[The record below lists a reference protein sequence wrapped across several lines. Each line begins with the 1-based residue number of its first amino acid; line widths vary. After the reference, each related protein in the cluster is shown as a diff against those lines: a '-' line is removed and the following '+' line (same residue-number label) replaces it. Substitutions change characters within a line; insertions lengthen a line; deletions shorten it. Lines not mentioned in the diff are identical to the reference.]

1 MAEGEGGSAGPAAS
15 PYEEAMEALSSLI
28 TKRSR
33 ADKSNKGDR
42 FDLLFDYLKMLDL
55 DQQIPQ
61 MKVIHVAGTKG
72 KGSTCTFT
80 ESILRNCGFRTGL
93 FTSPHLIDVCE
104 RFRLDGEDICEE
116 KFLAYFW
123 WCYDRLKEKASEDV
137 PMPTYFRF
145 LALLAFKI
153 FAAEQVDV
161 AILEVGLGGKFD
173 ATNVVEAPIVCGI
186 SSLGFDHMEIL
197 GNTLGEIAGEKAG
210 IFKRGVPA
218 FTVPQP
224 DEAMQ
229 VLEEKASHLDLNLQ
243 VAPPL
248 DANLLNGLKLGLVG
262 EHQFLNAGLAVA
274 LCSTWL
280 QRTGHQDIICLQ
292 QMSNLPEQFIKGLT
306 SASLQGRAQ
315 IVPDRLLNSDS
326 SGELVFYLDGA
337 HSPESMEVCAKW
349 FSLAVKEEN
358 QPQNWCN
365 QQGGDSKSAN
375 PMLGNNYGKS
385 SGKISTQ
392 ILLFN
397 CMSVRDPKLLLPR
410 LMNTCASHGVHFKKA
425 LFVPNISVYY
435 KVGSH
440 ALPPSNSQVDLSW
453 QLALQRVWENLI
465 QGEKEGEAKN
475 IDVAGDEV
483 RDDTEACIKSCENSA
498 VFSSLPLAIKW
509 LRDNAQQ
516 NRSVRFQVL
525 VSGSLH
531 LVGDV
536 LRLVKR

>member
-1 MAEGEGGSAGPAAS
+1 
-15 PYEEAMEALSSLI
+15 
-28 TKRSR
+28 
-33 ADKSNKGDR
+33 
-42 FDLLFDYLKMLDL
+42 
-55 DQQIPQ
+55 
-61 MKVIHVAGTKG
+61 
-72 KGSTCTFT
+72 
-80 ESILRNCGFRTGL
+80 
-93 FTSPHLIDVCE
+93 
-104 RFRLDGEDICEE
+104 
-116 KFLAYFW
+116 
-123 WCYDRLKEKASEDV
+123 
-137 PMPTYFRF
+137 
-145 LALLAFKI
+145 
-153 FAAEQVDV
+153 
-161 AILEVGLGGKFD
+161 
-173 ATNVVEAPIVCGI
+173 
-186 SSLGFDHMEIL
+186 
-197 GNTLGEIAGEKAG
+197 
-210 IFKRGVPA
+210 
-218 FTVPQP
+218 
-224 DEAMQ
+224 MQ
-229 VLEEKASHLDLNLQ
+229 VLEVKASQLDVRCSCFAGQLPRIVNLQ
-243 VAPPL
+243 VTPPL
-248 DANLLNGLKLGLVG
+248 DANLLNSLKLGLLG
-262 EHQFLNAGLAVA
+262 EHQFLNTGLAVA

-306 SASLQGRAQ
+306 SASLQGRDQ
-315 IVPDRLLNSDS
+315 IVADWLLNSES

-358 QPQNWCN
+358 EPQNWCN

-375 PMLGNNYGKS
+375 TMLGNNYGKS

-392 ILLFN
+392 TDFCIASPYLPT
-397 CMSVRDPKLLLPR
+397 DIEKLELIDGHTSL
-410 LMNTCASHGVHFKKA
+410 ASKSLGVHFKKA
-425 LFVPNISVYY
+425 PFVPNISVYY

-465 QGEKEGEAKN
+465 QEGEDKN

-525 VSGSLH
+525 VTGSLH
-531 LVGDV
+531 LMGDV